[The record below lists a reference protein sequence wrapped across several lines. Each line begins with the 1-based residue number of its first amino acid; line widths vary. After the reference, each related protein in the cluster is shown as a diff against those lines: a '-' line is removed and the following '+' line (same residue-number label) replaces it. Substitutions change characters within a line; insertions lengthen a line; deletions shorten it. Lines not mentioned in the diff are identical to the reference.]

1 MADKTQIEMDFEP
14 GLTDQFP
21 EFIDLLAACVY
32 GSRIGLSGVATELD
46 KSPSLLSRM
55 LNRNPD
61 DQRHLPASDL
71 PALIRATGDKRPVYW
86 LVEKFL
92 EDSDTKHKRAMAD
105 LAKLLPQIQQLVMT
119 ASKK

>member
-1 MADKTQIEMDFEP
+1 MDVDFEP

-32 GSRIGLSGVATELD
+32 GSRIGLSGVAAELD
-46 KSPSLLSRM
+46 KSPSLLSRL

-61 DQRHLPASDL
+61 DQRHLPATDI
-71 PALIRATGDKRPVYW
+71 PKIIKATGDKRPVYW

-92 EDSDTKHKRAMAD
+92 EDSDAKHKRAMAD
-105 LAKLLPQIQQLVMT
+105 LARLLPQIQQLVAT